1 LRMGKFVVF
10 EIEGSRYAVGIDKIQ
25 RIEPYSPDKNISA
38 KDDADAPEEISLVNF
53 PPSQKLLEQTPERIN
68 ILYLDI
74 GGKTYAMPVP
84 RKLDIA
90 EIEKFSQNPLLKK
103 ISIYFG
109 KVGLVKGKP
118 VLILDVKRLSGG

>member
-25 RIEPYSPDKNISA
+25 RIEPYASDKNISA
-38 KDDADAPEEISLVNF
+38 RDDAEAPEEISLVNF
-53 PPSQKLLEQTPERIN
+53 SPSRKLLEQTPERIN

-74 GGKTYAMPVP
+74 DGRTYAMPVP

-90 EIEKFSQNPLLKK
+90 EIEKFSQNLLLKK
-103 ISIYFG
+103 VNIYFEE
-109 KVGLVKGKP
+109 VGLVEGKP
-118 VLILDVKRLSGG
+118 VLILDVGKLC

>member
-1 LRMGKFVVF
+1 MRMSKFVVF

-38 KDDADAPEEISLVNF
+38 GNDADAREEISLVNF
-53 PPSQKLLEQTPERIN
+53 SPSRKLLEQTPEKIN

-90 EIEKFSQNPLLKK
+90 EIEKLSQNPLLRK
-103 ISIYFG
+103 ISIYFE
-109 KVGLVKGKP
+109 KVGLVQDKP
-118 VLILDVKRLSGG
+118 VLVLDIEGLSRS

>member
-1 LRMGKFVVF
+1 MGKFVVF
-10 EIEGSRYAVGIDKIQ
+10 EIEGSRYAVRIDKIQ

-38 KDDADAPEEISLVNF
+38 GNDADAREEISLVNF
-53 PPSQKLLEQTPERIN
+53 SPSRKLLEQTPEKIN

-74 GGKTYAMPVP
+74 GGETYAMPVP

-90 EIEKFSQNPLLKK
+90 EIEKFSQNSLLKK